1 MLRNKLAM
9 TVMGVA
15 TISLVVGGGA
25 GYWFAHQEE
34 GSQSALVSQKQD
46 AKVLY
51 WYDPMKPEHHF
62 DKPGKSPFMDMQLV
76 PKYADENTA
85 MTDESRPTVKIDPSL
100 QQNLAIR
107 YGTVEQAVIGNAMF
121 TNGILQAN
129 ERQTAILQTRAS
141 GFVQR
146 VYGHAVGDMVRQGSP
161 IADISI
167 PEWTGEQTEFLA
179 VLRTGDRSLIQ
190 ASRQRLQLLGIPQNV
205 IHQVERTR
213 RVQSN
218 ITLQAP
224 ISGFIDSLEV
234 RNGMAL
240 AMGQTLAIIKGINPI
255 WLEAAI
261 PETQIAGIKR
271 GSKVEVTF
279 TAYPQIVSGKVI
291 DILPTLDT
299 TSRTIKVRI
308 ELPNKEAQLKSGM
321 FASVKL
327 SSNPQ
332 SSLIVPEQAVI
343 RTGTRNIVIV
353 AHEQGRF
360 ESVVVQ
366 LGQSDGNKIAIL
378 EGLKVGQ
385 KVVISGQFLIDS
397 EANLQGVLDKL
408 NTGKSITPSQAVKT
422 SKYQGIGKVEKVT
435 AQEVTISHQAIPE
448 LGWGAMTMSFKQPV
462 QPFTRIQQGDQV
474 NFSFTKVGDAY
485 VISNI
490 SKMSMTSI
498 KN

>member
-1 MLRNKLAM
+1 MLKNKLAV
-9 TVMGVA
+9 TVMGIA
-15 TISLVVGGGA
+15 AISLAVGGGT
-25 GYWFAHQEE
+25 GYWFAQQNESPQSTSA
-34 GSQSALVSQKQD
+34 SQQQD

-51 WYDPMKPEHHF
+51 WYDPMKPEQHF

-76 PKYADENTA
+76 PKYADENAA
-85 MTDESRPTVKIDPSL
+85 MTDESHPTVKIDPSF

-107 YGTVEQAVIGNAMF
+107 YATVEQAVMGNTLL

-129 ERQTAILQTRAS
+129 ERQVAILQTRAS

-179 VLRTGDRSLIQ
+179 VLQTRDRALIQ
-190 ASRQRLQLLGIPQNV
+190 ASKQRLQLLGIPQHV
-205 IHQVERTR
+205 IHTVERTR

-218 ITLQAP
+218 ITLSAP
-224 ISGFIDSLEV
+224 VSGFIDSLDV

-308 ELPNKEAQLKSGM
+308 ELPNKEAQLKPGM

-360 ESVVVQ
+360 EPVVVQ

-435 AQEVTISHQAIPE
+435 AQEVTISHQAITE

-462 QPFTRIQQGDQV
+462 QPFTQIQQGDQV

>member
-1 MLRNKLAM
+1 MLKNKLAV
-9 TVMGVA
+9 TVMGIA
-15 TISLVVGGGA
+15 AISLAVGGGT
-25 GYWFAHQEE
+25 GYWFAQQNESPQSTSA
-34 GSQSALVSQKQD
+34 SQQQD

-51 WYDPMKPEHHF
+51 WYDPMKPEQHF

-76 PKYADENTA
+76 PKYADENAA
-85 MTDESRPTVKIDPSL
+85 MTDESHPTVKIDPSF

-107 YGTVEQAVIGNAMF
+107 YATVEQAVMGNTLL

-129 ERQTAILQTRAS
+129 ERQVAILQTRAS

-167 PEWTGEQTEFLA
+167 PEWTGEQTEFVA
-179 VLRTGDRSLIQ
+179 VLQTRDRALIQ
-190 ASRQRLQLLGIPQNV
+190 ASKQRLQLLGIPQHV
-205 IHQVERTR
+205 IHTVERTR

-218 ITLQAP
+218 ITLSAP
-224 ISGFIDSLEV
+224 VSGFIDSLDV

-308 ELPNKEAQLKSGM
+308 ELPNKEAQLKPGM

-360 ESVVVQ
+360 EPVVVQ

-435 AQEVTISHQAIPE
+435 AQEVTISHQAITE

-462 QPFTRIQQGDQV
+462 QPFTQIQQGDQV

>member
-51 WYDPMKPEHHF
+51 WYDPMKPEQHF

-308 ELPNKEAQLKSGM
+308 ELPNKEAQLKPGM

-360 ESVVVQ
+360 EPVVVQ

>member
-1 MLRNKLAM
+1 MLKNKLAV
-9 TVMGVA
+9 TVMGIA
-15 TISLVVGGGA
+15 AISLAVGGGT
-25 GYWFAHQEE
+25 GYWFAQQNESPQSTSA
-34 GSQSALVSQKQD
+34 SQQQD

-51 WYDPMKPEHHF
+51 WYDPMKPEQHF

-271 GSKVEVTF
+271 GMSVEANFAAFSQKVT
-279 TAYPQIVSGKVI
+279 GKVI

-308 ELPNKEAQLKSGM
+308 ELPNPSGQLKPGM

-360 ESVVVQ
+360 EPVVVQ

-435 AQEVTISHQAIPE
+435 AQEVTISHQAITE

-462 QPFTRIQQGDQV
+462 QPFTQIQQGDQV

-485 VISNI
+485 VISDI

>member
-1 MLRNKLAM
+1 MLRNKLAV
-9 TVMGVA
+9 TVIGVA
-15 TISLVVGGGA
+15 TISLVAGGGA
-25 GYWFAHQEE
+25 GYWIAHQKDNP
-34 GSQSALVSQKQD
+34 QSTLAGQQQD

-51 WYDPMKPEHHF
+51 WYDPMKPEQHF

-76 PKYADENTA
+76 PKYADENTT
-85 MTDESRPTVKIDPSL
+85 MTDESRPTVKIDPTL

-146 VYGHAVGDMVRQGSP
+146 VYGHAVGDMVTEGSP

-240 AMGQTLAIIKGINPI
+240 AMGQTLATIKGINPI
-255 WLEAAI
+255 WLEAAV
-261 PETQIAGIKR
+261 PEKQIAGIKR
-271 GSKVEVTF
+271 GMSVEANFAAFSQKVT
-279 TAYPQIVSGKVI
+279 GKVI

-308 ELPNKEAQLKSGM
+308 ELPNPSGQLKPGM
-321 FASVKL
+321 FASVNIIN
-327 SSNPQ
+327 NPQ
-332 SSLIVPEQAVI
+332 SSLVVPEQAVI
-343 RTGTRNIVIV
+343 RTGTRNVVIV
-353 AHEQGRF
+353 GREQGRF
-360 ESVVVQ
+360 EPVVVQ
-366 LGQSDGNKIAIL
+366 LGQSDGNKIAVL
-378 EGLKVGQ
+378 QGLKAGQ
-385 KVVISGQFLIDS
+385 RVVISGQFLIDS

-408 NTGKSITPSQAVKT
+408 NTGQPIASSQTIKRST
-422 SKYQGIGKVEKVT
+422 YQGLGKVEKVT
-435 AQEVTISHQAIPE
+435 NQDITISHQAIPE

-462 QPFTRIQQGDQV
+462 QPFTRIRQGDQV

-485 VISNI
+485 VISDI
-490 SKMSMTSI
+490 SKMSMASL

>member
-1 MLRNKLAM
+1 MLKNKLAV
-9 TVMGVA
+9 TVMGIA
-15 TISLVVGGGA
+15 AISLAVGGGT
-25 GYWFAHQEE
+25 GYWFAQQNESPQSTSA
-34 GSQSALVSQKQD
+34 SQQQD

-51 WYDPMKPEHHF
+51 WYDPMKPEQHF

-76 PKYADENTA
+76 PKYADENAA
-85 MTDESRPTVKIDPSL
+85 MTDESHPTVKIDPSF

-107 YGTVEQAVIGNAMF
+107 YATVEQAVMGNTLL

-129 ERQTAILQTRAS
+129 ERQVAILQTRAS

-190 ASRQRLQLLGIPQNV
+190 ASKQRLQLLGIPQHV
-205 IHQVERTR
+205 IHTVERTR

-218 ITLQAP
+218 ITLSAP
-224 ISGFIDSLEV
+224 VSGFIDSLDV

-308 ELPNKEAQLKSGM
+308 ELPNKEAQLKPGM

-360 ESVVVQ
+360 EPVVVQ

-435 AQEVTISHQAIPE
+435 AQEVTISHQAITE

-462 QPFTRIQQGDQV
+462 QPFTQIQQGDQV

>member
-1 MLRNKLAM
+1 MLKNKLAV
-9 TVMGVA
+9 TVMGIA
-15 TISLVVGGGA
+15 AISLAVGGGT
-25 GYWFAHQEE
+25 GYWFAQQNESPQSTSA
-34 GSQSALVSQKQD
+34 SQQQD

-51 WYDPMKPEHHF
+51 WYDPMKPEQHF

-76 PKYADENTA
+76 PKYADENAA
-85 MTDESRPTVKIDPSL
+85 MTDESHPTVKIDPSF

-107 YGTVEQAVIGNAMF
+107 YATVEQAVMGNTLL

-129 ERQTAILQTRAS
+129 ERQVAILQTRAS

-167 PEWTGEQTEFLA
+167 PEWTGEQTEFVA
-179 VLRTGDRSLIQ
+179 VLQTRDRALIQ
-190 ASRQRLQLLGIPQNV
+190 ASKQRLQLLGIPQHV
-205 IHQVERTR
+205 IHTVERTR

-218 ITLQAP
+218 ITLSAP
-224 ISGFIDSLEV
+224 VSGFIDSLDV

-308 ELPNKEAQLKSGM
+308 ELPNKEAQLKPGM

-360 ESVVVQ
+360 EPVVVQ

-435 AQEVTISHQAIPE
+435 AQEVTISHQAITE

-462 QPFTRIQQGDQV
+462 QPFTQIQQGDQV

-485 VISNI
+485 VISDI
-490 SKMSMTSI
+490 SKMSMASL

>member
-1 MLRNKLAM
+1 MLRNKLAV
-9 TVMGVA
+9 TVIGVA
-15 TISLVVGGGA
+15 TISLVAGGGA
-25 GYWFAHQEE
+25 GYWIAHQKDNP
-34 GSQSALVSQKQD
+34 QSTLAGQQQD

-51 WYDPMKPEHHF
+51 WYDPMKPEQHF

-146 VYGHAVGDMVRQGSP
+146 VYGHAVGDMVTEGSP

-240 AMGQTLAIIKGINPI
+240 AMGQTLATIKGINPI
-255 WLEAAI
+255 WLEAAV
-261 PETQIAGIKR
+261 PEKQIAGIKR
-271 GSKVEVTF
+271 GMSVEANFAAFSQKVT
-279 TAYPQIVSGKVI
+279 GKVI

-308 ELPNKEAQLKSGM
+308 ELPNPSGQLKPGM
-321 FASVKL
+321 FASVNIIN
-327 SSNPQ
+327 NPQ
-332 SSLIVPEQAVI
+332 SSLVIPEQAVI
-343 RTGTRNIVIV
+343 RTGTRNVVIV
-353 AHEQGRF
+353 GHEQGRF
-360 ESVVVQ
+360 EPVVVQ
-366 LGQSDGNKIAIL
+366 LGQSDGNKIAVL
-378 EGLKVGQ
+378 QGLKAGQ

-397 EANLQGVLDKL
+397 EANLQGVLVSSTLGNQLHHLKRLRGQHIKVLVKL
-408 NTGKSITPSQAVKT
+408 KKSQIK
-422 SKYQGIGKVEKVT
+422 I
-435 AQEVTISHQAIPE
+435 
-448 LGWGAMTMSFKQPV
+448 L
-462 QPFTRIQQGDQV
+462 PFH
-474 NFSFTKVGDAY
+474 TKLFLSWAGVL
-485 VISNI
+485 
-490 SKMSMTSI
+490 
-498 KN
+498 

>member
-1 MLRNKLAM
+1 MLRNKLAV
-9 TVMGVA
+9 TVIGVA
-15 TISLVVGGGA
+15 TISLVAGGGA
-25 GYWFAHQEE
+25 GYWIAHQKDNP
-34 GSQSALVSQKQD
+34 QSTLAGQQQD

-51 WYDPMKPEHHF
+51 WYDPMKPEQHF

-146 VYGHAVGDMVRQGSP
+146 VYGHAVGDMVTEGSP

-255 WLEAAI
+255 WLEAAV
-261 PETQIAGIKR
+261 PEKQIAGIKR
-271 GSKVEVTF
+271 GMSVEANFAAFSQKVT
-279 TAYPQIVSGKVI
+279 GKVI

-308 ELPNKEAQLKSGM
+308 ELSNPSGQLKPGM
-321 FASVKL
+321 FASVNIIN
-327 SSNPQ
+327 NPQ
-332 SSLIVPEQAVI
+332 SSLVVPEQAVI
-343 RTGTRNIVIV
+343 RTGTRNVVIV
-353 AHEQGRF
+353 GREQGRF
-360 ESVVVQ
+360 EPVVVQ
-366 LGQSDGNKIAIL
+366 LGQSDGNKIAVL
-378 EGLKVGQ
+378 QGLKAGQ
-385 KVVISGQFLIDS
+385 RVVISGQFLIDS

-408 NTGKSITPSQAVKT
+408 NTGQPIASSQTIKRST
-422 SKYQGIGKVEKVT
+422 YQGLGKVEKVT
-435 AQEVTISHQAIPE
+435 NQDITISHQAIPE

-462 QPFTRIQQGDQV
+462 QPFTRIRQGDQV

-485 VISNI
+485 VISDI
-490 SKMSMTSI
+490 SKMSMASL

>member
-1 MLRNKLAM
+1 MLKNKLAV
-9 TVMGVA
+9 TVIGVA
-15 TISLVVGGGA
+15 TISLVAGGGA
-25 GYWFAHQEE
+25 GYWFAQQNESPQSTSA
-34 GSQSALVSQKQD
+34 SQQQD

-51 WYDPMKPEHHF
+51 WYDPMKPEQHF

-146 VYGHAVGDMVRQGSP
+146 VYGHAVGDMVTEGSP

-205 IHQVERTR
+205 IHQVEGTR

-240 AMGQTLAIIKGINPI
+240 AMGQTLATIKGINPI
-255 WLEAAI
+255 WLEAAV
-261 PETQIAGIKR
+261 PEKQIAGIKR

-308 ELPNKEAQLKSGM
+308 ELPNKKAQLKPGM

-360 ESVVVQ
+360 EPVVVQ

-462 QPFTRIQQGDQV
+462 QPFTQIQQGDQV

>member
-1 MLRNKLAM
+1 MLRNKLAV
-9 TVMGVA
+9 TVIGVA
-15 TISLVVGGGA
+15 TISLVAGGGA
-25 GYWFAHQEE
+25 GYWIAHQKDNP
-34 GSQSALVSQKQD
+34 QSTLAGQQQD

-51 WYDPMKPEHHF
+51 WYDPMKPEQHF

-146 VYGHAVGDMVRQGSP
+146 VYGHAVGDMVTEGSP

-213 RVQSN
+213 RVQSH

-240 AMGQTLAIIKGINPI
+240 AMGQTLATIKGINPI
-255 WLEAAI
+255 WLEAAV
-261 PETQIAGIKR
+261 PEKQIAGIKR
-271 GSKVEVTF
+271 GMSVEANFAAFSQKVT
-279 TAYPQIVSGKVI
+279 GKVI

-308 ELPNKEAQLKSGM
+308 ELPNPSGQLKPGM
-321 FASVKL
+321 FASVNIIN
-327 SSNPQ
+327 NPQ
-332 SSLIVPEQAVI
+332 SSLVVPEQAVI
-343 RTGTRNIVIV
+343 RTGTRNVVIV
-353 AHEQGRF
+353 GREQGRF
-360 ESVVVQ
+360 EPVVVQ
-366 LGQSDGNKIAIL
+366 LGQSDGNKIAVL
-378 EGLKVGQ
+378 QGLKAGQ
-385 KVVISGQFLIDS
+385 RVVISGQFLIDS
-397 EANLQGVLDKL
+397 EANLQGILDKL
-408 NTGKSITPSQAVKT
+408 NTGQPITSSQTIKRST
-422 SKYQGIGKVEKVT
+422 YQGLGKVEKVT
-435 AQEVTISHQAIPE
+435 NQDITISHQAIPE
-448 LGWGAMTMSFKQPV
+448 LGWGAMTMIFKQPV

-474 NFSFTKVGDAY
+474 NFSFTKVGNSY
-485 VISNI
+485 VISDI
-490 SKMSMTSI
+490 SKMSMASM

>member
-1 MLRNKLAM
+1 MLKNKLAV
-9 TVMGVA
+9 TVMGIA
-15 TISLVVGGGA
+15 AISLAVGGGT
-25 GYWFAHQEE
+25 GYWFAQQNESPQSTSA
-34 GSQSALVSQKQD
+34 SQQQD

-51 WYDPMKPEHHF
+51 WYDPMKPEQHF

-76 PKYADENTA
+76 PKYADENAA
-85 MTDESRPTVKIDPSL
+85 MTDESHPTVKIDPSF

-107 YGTVEQAVIGNAMF
+107 YATVEQAVMGNTLL

-129 ERQTAILQTRAS
+129 ERQVAILQTRAS

-167 PEWTGEQTEFLA
+167 PEWTGEQTEFVA
-179 VLRTGDRSLIQ
+179 VLQTRDRALIQ
-190 ASRQRLQLLGIPQNV
+190 ASKQRLQLLGIPQHV
-205 IHQVERTR
+205 IHTVERTR

-218 ITLQAP
+218 ITLSAP
-224 ISGFIDSLEV
+224 VSGFIDSLDV

-308 ELPNKEAQLKSGM
+308 ELPNKEAQLKPGM

-360 ESVVVQ
+360 EPVVVQ

-462 QPFTRIQQGDQV
+462 QPFTQIQQGDQV

>member
-1 MLRNKLAM
+1 MLRNKLAV
-9 TVMGVA
+9 TVIGVA
-15 TISLVVGGGA
+15 TISLVAGGGA
-25 GYWFAHQEE
+25 GYWIAHQKDNP
-34 GSQSALVSQKQD
+34 QSTLAGQQQD

-51 WYDPMKPEHHF
+51 WYDPMKPEQHF

-146 VYGHAVGDMVRQGSP
+146 VYGHAVGDMVTEGSP

-240 AMGQTLAIIKGINPI
+240 AMGQTLATIKGINPI
-255 WLEAAI
+255 WLEAAV
-261 PETQIAGIKR
+261 PEKQIAGIKR
-271 GSKVEVTF
+271 GMSVEANFAAFSQKVT
-279 TAYPQIVSGKVI
+279 GKVI

-299 TSRTIKVRI
+299 TSRTNKVRI
-308 ELPNKEAQLKSGM
+308 ELPNPSGQLKPGM
-321 FASVKL
+321 FASVNIIN
-327 SSNPQ
+327 NPQ
-332 SSLIVPEQAVI
+332 SSLVVPEQAVI
-343 RTGTRNIVIV
+343 RTGTRNVVIV
-353 AHEQGRF
+353 GREQGRF
-360 ESVVVQ
+360 EPVVVQ
-366 LGQSDGNKIAIL
+366 LGQSDGNKIAVL
-378 EGLKVGQ
+378 QGLKAGQ
-385 KVVISGQFLIDS
+385 RVVISGQFLIDS
-397 EANLQGVLDKL
+397 EANLQGILDKL
-408 NTGKSITPSQAVKT
+408 NTGQPITSSQTIKRST
-422 SKYQGIGKVEKVT
+422 YQGLGKVEKVT
-435 AQEVTISHQAIPE
+435 NQDITISHQAIPE
-448 LGWGAMTMSFKQPV
+448 LGWGAMTMIFKQPV

-474 NFSFTKVGDAY
+474 NFSFTKVGNSY
-485 VISNI
+485 VISDI
-490 SKMSMTSI
+490 SKMSMASM

>member
-1 MLRNKLAM
+1 MLKNKLAV
-9 TVMGVA
+9 TVMGIA
-15 TISLVVGGGA
+15 AISLAVGGGT
-25 GYWFAHQEE
+25 GYWFAQQNESPQSTSA
-34 GSQSALVSQKQD
+34 SQQQD

-51 WYDPMKPEHHF
+51 WYDPMKPEQHF

-76 PKYADENTA
+76 PKYADENAA
-85 MTDESRPTVKIDPSL
+85 MTDESHPTVKIDPSF

-107 YGTVEQAVIGNAMF
+107 YATVEQAVMGNTLL

-129 ERQTAILQTRAS
+129 ERQVAILQTRAS

-167 PEWTGEQTEFLA
+167 PEWTGEQTEFVT
-179 VLRTGDRSLIQ
+179 VLQTRDRALIQ
-190 ASRQRLQLLGIPQNV
+190 ASKQRLQLLGIPQHV
-205 IHQVERTR
+205 IHTVERTR

-218 ITLQAP
+218 ITLSAP
-224 ISGFIDSLEV
+224 VSGFIDSLDV

-308 ELPNKEAQLKSGM
+308 ELPNKEAQLKPGM

-360 ESVVVQ
+360 EPVVVQ

-462 QPFTRIQQGDQV
+462 QPFTQIQQGDQV

>member
-1 MLRNKLAM
+1 MLKNKLAV
-9 TVMGVA
+9 TVIGVA
-15 TISLVVGGGA
+15 TISLVAGGGA
-25 GYWFAHQEE
+25 GYWIAHQKDNPQSTSA
-34 GSQSALVSQKQD
+34 SQQQD

-51 WYDPMKPEHHF
+51 WYDPMKPEQHF

-76 PKYADENTA
+76 PKYADENAA
-85 MTDESRPTVKIDPSL
+85 MTDESRPTVKIDPSI

-308 ELPNKEAQLKSGM
+308 ELPNKEAQLKPGM

-360 ESVVVQ
+360 EPVVVQ

-385 KVVISGQFLIDS
+385 NVVISGQFLIDS

-462 QPFTRIQQGDQV
+462 QPFTQIQQGDQV

-485 VISNI
+485 VISDI

>member
-1 MLRNKLAM
+1 MLKNKLAV
-9 TVMGVA
+9 TVMGIA
-15 TISLVVGGGA
+15 AISLAVGGGT
-25 GYWFAHQEE
+25 GYWFAQQNESPQSTSA
-34 GSQSALVSQKQD
+34 SQQQD

-51 WYDPMKPEHHF
+51 WYDPMKPEQHF

-76 PKYADENTA
+76 PKYADENAA
-85 MTDESRPTVKIDPSL
+85 MTDESHPTVKIDPSF

-107 YGTVEQAVIGNAMF
+107 YATVEQAVMGNTLL

-129 ERQTAILQTRAS
+129 ERQVAILQTRAS

-308 ELPNKEAQLKSGM
+308 ELPNKEAQLKPGM

-360 ESVVVQ
+360 EPVVVQ

>member
-1 MLRNKLAM
+1 MLRNKLAV
-9 TVMGVA
+9 TVIGVA
-15 TISLVVGGGA
+15 TISLVAGGGA
-25 GYWFAHQEE
+25 GYWIAHQKDNP
-34 GSQSALVSQKQD
+34 QSTLAGQQQD

-51 WYDPMKPEHHF
+51 WYDPMKPEQHF

-146 VYGHAVGDMVRQGSP
+146 VYGHAVGDMVTEGSP

-240 AMGQTLAIIKGINPI
+240 AMGQTLATIKGINPI
-255 WLEAAI
+255 WLEAAV
-261 PETQIAGIKR
+261 PEKQIAGIKR
-271 GSKVEVTF
+271 GMSVEANFAAFSQKVT
-279 TAYPQIVSGKVI
+279 GKVI

-308 ELPNKEAQLKSGM
+308 ELPNPSGQLKPGM
-321 FASVKL
+321 FASVNIIN
-327 SSNPQ
+327 NPQ
-332 SSLIVPEQAVI
+332 SSLVVPEQAVI
-343 RTGTRNIVIV
+343 RTGTRNVVIV
-353 AHEQGRF
+353 GREQGRF
-360 ESVVVQ
+360 KPVVVQ
-366 LGQSDGNKIAIL
+366 LGQSDGNKIAVL
-378 EGLKVGQ
+378 QGLKAGQ
-385 KVVISGQFLIDS
+385 RVVISGQFLIDS
-397 EANLQGVLDKL
+397 EANLQGILDKL
-408 NTGKSITPSQAVKT
+408 NTGQPITSSQTIKRST
-422 SKYQGIGKVEKVT
+422 YQGLGKVEKVT
-435 AQEVTISHQAIPE
+435 NQDITISHQAIPE
-448 LGWGAMTMSFKQPV
+448 LGWGAMTMIFKQPV

-474 NFSFTKVGDAY
+474 NFSFTKVGNSY
-485 VISNI
+485 VISDI
-490 SKMSMTSI
+490 SKMSMASM

>member
-1 MLRNKLAM
+1 MLRNKLAV
-9 TVMGVA
+9 TVIGVA
-15 TISLVVGGGA
+15 TISLVAGGGA
-25 GYWFAHQEE
+25 GYWIAHQKDNP
-34 GSQSALVSQKQD
+34 QSTLAGQQQD

-51 WYDPMKPEHHF
+51 WYDPMKPEQHF

-146 VYGHAVGDMVRQGSP
+146 VYGHAVGDMVTEGSP

-240 AMGQTLAIIKGINPI
+240 AMGQTLATIKGINPI
-255 WLEAAI
+255 WLEAAV
-261 PETQIAGIKR
+261 PEKQIAGIKR
-271 GSKVEVTF
+271 GMSVEANFAAFSQKVT
-279 TAYPQIVSGKVI
+279 GKVI

-308 ELPNKEAQLKSGM
+308 ELPNPSGQLKPGM
-321 FASVKL
+321 FASVNIIN
-327 SSNPQ
+327 NPQ
-332 SSLIVPEQAVI
+332 SSLVVPEQAVI
-343 RTGTRNIVIV
+343 RTGTRNVVIV
-353 AHEQGRF
+353 GREQGRF
-360 ESVVVQ
+360 KPVVVQ
-366 LGQSDGNKIAIL
+366 LGQSDGKNCSPTRV
-378 EGLKVGQ
+378 E
-385 KVVISGQFLIDS
+385 SWS
-397 EANLQGVLDKL
+397 ESSDFR
-408 NTGKSITPSQAVKT
+408 
-422 SKYQGIGKVEKVT
+422 
-435 AQEVTISHQAIPE
+435 TIS
-448 LGWGAMTMSFKQPV
+448 
-462 QPFTRIQQGDQV
+462 D
-474 NFSFTKVGDAY
+474 
-485 VISNI
+485 
-490 SKMSMTSI
+490 
-498 KN
+498 

>member
-1 MLRNKLAM
+1 MLKNKLAFVM
-9 TVMGVA
+9 TGLIVG
-15 TISLVVGGGA
+15 SLGIGSGA
-25 GYWFAHQEE
+25 GYWYAHQNDKK
-34 GSQSALVSQKQD
+34 QTVSDQAT

-51 WYDPMKPEHHF
+51 WYDPMKPEQHF
-62 DKPGKSPFMDMQLV
+62 DKPGKSPFMDMPLV
-76 PKYADENTA
+76 PKYADEGDSGT
-85 MTDESRPTVKIDPSL
+85 TESAGIKIDPSL

-107 YGTVEQAVIGNAMF
+107 YATVEQAVMGNTLL

-129 ERQTAILQTRAS
+129 ERQVAILQTRAS

-167 PEWTGEQTEFLA
+167 PEWTGEQTEFVA
-179 VLRTGDRSLIQ
+179 VLQTRDRALIQ
-190 ASRQRLQLLGIPQNV
+190 ASKQRLQLLGIPQHV
-205 IHQVERTR
+205 IHTVERTR

-218 ITLQAP
+218 MTLSAP
-224 ISGFIDSLEV
+224 VSGFIDSLDV

-308 ELPNKEAQLKSGM
+308 ELPNKEAQLKPGM

-360 ESVVVQ
+360 EPVVVQ

-462 QPFTRIQQGDQV
+462 QPFTQIQQGDQV

>member
-1 MLRNKLAM
+1 MLRNKLAV
-9 TVMGVA
+9 TVIGVA
-15 TISLVVGGGA
+15 TISLVAGGGA
-25 GYWFAHQEE
+25 GYWIAHQKDNP
-34 GSQSALVSQKQD
+34 QSTLAGQQQD

-51 WYDPMKPEHHF
+51 WYDPMKPEQHF

-107 YGTVEQAVIGNAMF
+107 YGTVEQALIGNAMF

-146 VYGHAVGDMVRQGSP
+146 VYGHAVGDMVTEGSP
-161 IADISI
+161 IADILI

-240 AMGQTLAIIKGINPI
+240 AMGQTLATIKGINPI
-255 WLEAAI
+255 WLEAAV
-261 PETQIAGIKR
+261 PEKQIAGIKR
-271 GSKVEVTF
+271 GMSVEANFAAFSQKVT
-279 TAYPQIVSGKVI
+279 GKVI

-308 ELPNKEAQLKSGM
+308 ELSNPSGQLKPGM
-321 FASVKL
+321 FASVNIIN
-327 SSNPQ
+327 NPQ
-332 SSLIVPEQAVI
+332 SSLVVPEQAVI
-343 RTGTRNIVIV
+343 RTGTRNVVIV
-353 AHEQGRF
+353 GREQGRF
-360 ESVVVQ
+360 EPVVVQ
-366 LGQSDGNKIAIL
+366 LGQSDGNKIAVL
-378 EGLKVGQ
+378 QGLKAGQ
-385 KVVISGQFLIDS
+385 RVVISGQFLIDS

-408 NTGKSITPSQAVKT
+408 NTGQPIASSQTIKRST
-422 SKYQGIGKVEKVT
+422 YQGLGKVEKVT
-435 AQEVTISHQAIPE
+435 NQDITISHQAIPE

-485 VISNI
+485 VISDI
-490 SKMSMTSI
+490 SKMSMASL

>member
-1 MLRNKLAM
+1 MLKNKLAV
-9 TVMGVA
+9 TVMGIA
-15 TISLVVGGGA
+15 AISLVAGGGA
-25 GYWFAHQEE
+25 GYWFAQQNESPQSTSA
-34 GSQSALVSQKQD
+34 SQQQD

-51 WYDPMKPEHHF
+51 WYDPMKPEQRF
-62 DKPGKSPFMDMQLV
+62 DKPGKSPYMDMPLV

-107 YGTVEQAVIGNAMF
+107 YGTVEQAVMGNTLL

-218 ITLQAP
+218 ITLSAP
-224 ISGFIDSLEV
+224 VSGFIDSLEV

-240 AMGQTLAIIKGINPI
+240 AMGQTLATIKGINPI
-255 WLEAAI
+255 WLEAAV
-261 PETQIAGIKR
+261 PEKQIAGIKR
-271 GSKVEVTF
+271 GMSVEANFAAFSQKVT
-279 TAYPQIVSGKVI
+279 GKVI

-308 ELPNKEAQLKSGM
+308 ELPNPSGQLKPGM
-321 FASVKL
+321 FASVNIIN
-327 SSNPQ
+327 NPQ
-332 SSLIVPEQAVI
+332 SSLVVPEQAVI
-343 RTGTRNIVIV
+343 RTGTRNVVIV

-360 ESVVVQ
+360 EPVVVQ
-366 LGQSDGNKIAIL
+366 LGQSDGNKIAVL
-378 EGLKVGQ
+378 QGLKAGQ
-385 KVVISGQFLIDS
+385 RVVISGQFLIDS

-408 NTGKSITPSQAVKT
+408 NTRQPIASSQTIKRST
-422 SKYQGIGKVEKVT
+422 YQGLGKVEKVT
-435 AQEVTISHQAIPE
+435 NQDITISHQAIPE

-485 VISNI
+485 VISDI
-490 SKMSMTSI
+490 SKMSMASL

>member
-1 MLRNKLAM
+1 MLRNKLAV
-9 TVMGVA
+9 TVIGVA
-15 TISLVVGGGA
+15 TISLVAGGGA
-25 GYWFAHQEE
+25 GYWIAHQKDNP
-34 GSQSALVSQKQD
+34 QSTLAGQQQD

-51 WYDPMKPEHHF
+51 WYDPMKPEQHF

-146 VYGHAVGDMVRQGSP
+146 VYGHAVGDMVTEGSP

-240 AMGQTLAIIKGINPI
+240 AMGQTLATIKGINPI
-255 WLEAAI
+255 WLEAAV
-261 PETQIAGIKR
+261 PEKQIAGIKR
-271 GSKVEVTF
+271 GMSVEANFAAFSQKVT
-279 TAYPQIVSGKVI
+279 GKVI

-308 ELPNKEAQLKSGM
+308 ELSNPSGQLKPGM
-321 FASVKL
+321 FASVNIIN
-327 SSNPQ
+327 NPQ
-332 SSLIVPEQAVI
+332 SSLVVPEQAVI
-343 RTGTRNIVIV
+343 RTGTRNVVIV
-353 AHEQGRF
+353 GREQGRF
-360 ESVVVQ
+360 EPVVVQ
-366 LGQSDGNKIAIL
+366 LGQSDGNKIAVL
-378 EGLKVGQ
+378 QGLKAGQ
-385 KVVISGQFLIDS
+385 RVVISGQFLIDS

-408 NTGKSITPSQAVKT
+408 NTGQPIASSQTIKRST
-422 SKYQGIGKVEKVT
+422 YQGLGKVEKVT
-435 AQEVTISHQAIPE
+435 NQDITISHQAIPE

-462 QPFTRIQQGDQV
+462 QPFTRIRQGDQV
-474 NFSFTKVGDAY
+474 NFSFTKVGDTY
-485 VISNI
+485 VISDI
-490 SKMSMTSI
+490 SKMSMTSM

>member
-1 MLRNKLAM
+1 MLRNKLAV
-9 TVMGVA
+9 TVIGVA
-15 TISLVVGGGA
+15 TISLVAGGGA
-25 GYWFAHQEE
+25 GYWIAHQKDNP
-34 GSQSALVSQKQD
+34 QSTLAGQQQD

-51 WYDPMKPEHHF
+51 WYDPMKPEQHF

-146 VYGHAVGDMVRQGSP
+146 VYGHAVGDMVTEGSP

-255 WLEAAI
+255 WLEAAV
-261 PETQIAGIKR
+261 PEKQIAGIKR
-271 GSKVEVTF
+271 GMSVEANFAAFSQKVT
-279 TAYPQIVSGKVI
+279 GKVI

-308 ELPNKEAQLKSGM
+308 ELPNPSGQLKPGM
-321 FASVKL
+321 FASVNIIN
-327 SSNPQ
+327 NPQ
-332 SSLIVPEQAVI
+332 SSLVVPEQAVI
-343 RTGTRNIVIV
+343 RTGTRNVVIV
-353 AHEQGRF
+353 GREQGRF
-360 ESVVVQ
+360 EPVVVQ
-366 LGQSDGNKIAIL
+366 LGQSDGNKIAVL
-378 EGLKVGQ
+378 QGLKAGQ
-385 KVVISGQFLIDS
+385 RVVISGQFLIDS

-408 NTGKSITPSQAVKT
+408 NTGQPIASSQTIKRST
-422 SKYQGIGKVEKVT
+422 YQGLGKVEKVT
-435 AQEVTISHQAIPE
+435 NQDITISHQAIPE

-462 QPFTRIQQGDQV
+462 QPFTRIRQGDQV

-485 VISNI
+485 VISDI
-490 SKMSMTSI
+490 SKMSMASL

>member
-1 MLRNKLAM
+1 MLRNKLAV
-9 TVMGVA
+9 TVIGVA
-15 TISLVVGGGA
+15 TISLVAGGGA
-25 GYWFAHQEE
+25 GYWIAHQKDNP
-34 GSQSALVSQKQD
+34 QSTLAGQQQD

-51 WYDPMKPEHHF
+51 WYDPMKPEQHF

-107 YGTVEQAVIGNAMF
+107 YDTVEQAVIGNAMF

-146 VYGHAVGDMVRQGSP
+146 VYGHAVGDMVTEGSP

-240 AMGQTLAIIKGINPI
+240 AMGQTLATIKGINPI
-255 WLEAAI
+255 WLEAAV
-261 PETQIAGIKR
+261 PEKQIAGIKR
-271 GSKVEVTF
+271 GMSVEANFAAFSQKVT
-279 TAYPQIVSGKVI
+279 GKVI

-308 ELPNKEAQLKSGM
+308 ELPNPSGQLKPGM
-321 FASVKL
+321 FASVNIIN
-327 SSNPQ
+327 NPQ
-332 SSLIVPEQAVI
+332 SSLVVPEQAVI
-343 RTGTRNIVIV
+343 RTGTRNVVIV
-353 AHEQGRF
+353 GREQGRF
-360 ESVVVQ
+360 EPVVVQ
-366 LGQSDGNKIAIL
+366 LGQSDGNKIAVL
-378 EGLKVGQ
+378 QGLKAGQ
-385 KVVISGQFLIDS
+385 RVVISGQFLIDS

-408 NTGKSITPSQAVKT
+408 NTGQPIASSQTIKRST
-422 SKYQGIGKVEKVT
+422 YQGLGKVEKVT
-435 AQEVTISHQAIPE
+435 NQDITISHQAIPE

-485 VISNI
+485 VISDI
-490 SKMSMTSI
+490 SKMSMTSM

>member
-1 MLRNKLAM
+1 MLKNKLAV
-9 TVMGVA
+9 TVMGIA
-15 TISLVVGGGA
+15 AISLAVGGGT
-25 GYWFAHQEE
+25 GYWFAQQNESPQSTSA
-34 GSQSALVSQKQD
+34 SQQQD

-51 WYDPMKPEHHF
+51 WYDPMKPEQHF

-76 PKYADENTA
+76 PKYADENAA
-85 MTDESRPTVKIDPSL
+85 MTDESHPTVKLDPSF

-107 YGTVEQAVIGNAMF
+107 YATVEQAVMGNTLL

-129 ERQTAILQTRAS
+129 ERQVAILQTRAS

-179 VLRTGDRSLIQ
+179 VLQTRDRALIQ
-190 ASRQRLQLLGIPQNV
+190 ASKQRLQLLGIPQHV
-205 IHQVERTR
+205 IHTVERTR

-218 ITLQAP
+218 ITLSAP
-224 ISGFIDSLEV
+224 VSGFIDSLDV

-308 ELPNKEAQLKSGM
+308 ELPNKEAQLKPGM

-360 ESVVVQ
+360 EPVVVQ

-435 AQEVTISHQAIPE
+435 AQEVTISHQAITE

-462 QPFTRIQQGDQV
+462 QPFTQIQQGDQV

>member
-1 MLRNKLAM
+1 MLKNKLAV
-9 TVMGVA
+9 TVMGIA
-15 TISLVVGGGA
+15 AISLAVGGGT
-25 GYWFAHQEE
+25 GYWFAQQNESPQSTSA
-34 GSQSALVSQKQD
+34 SQQQD

-51 WYDPMKPEHHF
+51 WYDPMKPEQHF

-308 ELPNKEAQLKSGM
+308 ELPNKEAQLKPGM

-332 SSLIVPEQAVI
+332 SSVIVPEQAVI

-360 ESVVVQ
+360 EPVVVQ

-485 VISNI
+485 VISDI
-490 SKMSMTSI
+490 SKMSMASL

>member
-1 MLRNKLAM
+1 MLRNKLAV
-9 TVMGVA
+9 TVIGVA
-15 TISLVVGGGA
+15 TISLVAGGGA
-25 GYWFAHQEE
+25 GYWIAHQKDNP
-34 GSQSALVSQKQD
+34 QSTLAGQQQD

-51 WYDPMKPEHHF
+51 WYDPMKPEQHF

-146 VYGHAVGDMVRQGSP
+146 VYGHAVGDMVTEGSP

-240 AMGQTLAIIKGINPI
+240 AMGQTLATIKGINPI
-255 WLEAAI
+255 WLEAAV
-261 PETQIAGIKR
+261 PEKQIAGIKR
-271 GSKVEVTF
+271 GMSVEANFAAFSQKVT
-279 TAYPQIVSGKVI
+279 GKVI

-308 ELPNKEAQLKSGM
+308 ELPNPSGQLKPGM
-321 FASVKL
+321 F
-327 SSNPQ
+327 
-332 SSLIVPEQAVI
+332 I
-343 RTGTRNIVIV
+343 
-353 AHEQGRF
+353 
-360 ESVVVQ
+360 
-366 LGQSDGNKIAIL
+366 
-378 EGLKVGQ
+378 
-385 KVVISGQFLIDS
+385 
-397 EANLQGVLDKL
+397 
-408 NTGKSITPSQAVKT
+408 
-422 SKYQGIGKVEKVT
+422 
-435 AQEVTISHQAIPE
+435 TISHQAIPE

-462 QPFTRIQQGDQV
+462 QPFTRIRQGDQV

-485 VISNI
+485 VISDI
-490 SKMSMTSI
+490 SKMSMASL